1 MYYYNPTEANNRD
14 KTMNIISKN
23 YFDLAGITFD
33 TIISVKDGI
42 VEVAKDYCHVG
53 SFKKSEF
60 LAAIKRS
67 GFKVSDIPRKG
78 A

>member
-1 MYYYNPTEANNRD
+1 
-14 KTMNIISKN
+14 MNMISKD
-23 YFDLAGITFD
+23 YFNLSSITFD
-33 TIISVKDGI
+33 TIISVKNGI
-42 VEVAKDYCHVG
+42 VEVAKDYHQVG

-67 GFKVSDIPRKG
+67 GFKASDIPRRV